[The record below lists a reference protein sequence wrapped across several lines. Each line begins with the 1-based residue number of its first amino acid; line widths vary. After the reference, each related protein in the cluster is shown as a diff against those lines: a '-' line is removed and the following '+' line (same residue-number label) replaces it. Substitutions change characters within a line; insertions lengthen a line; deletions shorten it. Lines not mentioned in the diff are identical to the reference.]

1 MRAKILKLLTQISV
15 IAFWLGIW
23 EIIAILYDNNN
34 IIPTVE
40 STFLA
45 LFESIWDADFIKTVL
60 FSLLRV
66 LLGFLLGTLL
76 SASLAVAASK
86 IDFIKTIVA
95 PIMTVAKS
103 TPVVAIIMIL
113 WLVVGGRNV
122 PVVIAMLMVMPIIW
136 QNLIDGYGAIDKNLS
151 EICSVY
157 NFSFMK
163 RFRLLILP
171 TLLRFLLPGLVTA
184 SGLAFKSG
192 IAAEIISLTKSSIGK
207 EIADAKT
214 LYERPRMFAWVIIVI
229 LLSLVL
235 ELIIKNLVRRIERKW
250 HLS

>member
-1 MRAKILKLLTQISV
+1 MRAKILKPLTWISV

-23 EIIAILYDNNN
+23 EIVAVLYDNNN

-45 LFESIWDADFIKTVL
+45 LFESIWGEDFMKTVL

-86 IDFIKTIVA
+86 IDFIKVLVS

-103 TPVVAIIMIL
+103 APVVAIIMIL

-136 QNLIDGYGAIDKNLS
+136 QNLIDGYESIDKKLS
-151 EICSVY
+151 EICSVF
-157 NFSFMK
+157 NFSFGK
-163 RFRLLILP
+163 RFRLLVLP
-171 TLLRFLLPGLVTA
+171 TLMRFLLPGLVTA

-229 LLSLVL
+229 LLSLAL
-235 ELIIKNLVRRIERKW
+235 EVIIKNLVRRIERKW

>member
-1 MRAKILKLLTQISV
+1 
-15 IAFWLGIW
+15 
-23 EIIAILYDNNN
+23 
-34 IIPTVE
+34 
-40 STFLA
+40 
-45 LFESIWDADFIKTVL
+45 
-60 FSLLRV
+60 
-66 LLGFLLGTLL
+66 
-76 SASLAVAASK
+76 
-86 IDFIKTIVA
+86 
-95 PIMTVAKS
+95 MTVAKS

-157 NFSFMK
+157 NFGFMK

-171 TLLRFLLPGLVTA
+171 TLMRFLLPGLVTA